1 MPLSVLLVNHRHGVL
16 QVEPC
21 VVRLR
26 HLLHPVVQFCF
37 GFFED
42 AIDVGD
48 RAEMTKEQP
57 GGRGLVHSV
66 QARQCQVKVE
76 IRRRCCRS
84 DLLGIRHENPG
95 SIARVEVTGLRIN
108 EGHVVRRVS
117 RVVKGLQATTV
128 TEVDLSGVAQCD
140 QTLRGCGDQRTEEP
154 VHVGAEDPHGACH
167 EFGGVGQ
174 MARTTLVHNDLGLG
188 EGGGDVTHST
198 GMVQMD
204 MRHHYR
210 REIVGT
216 HS

>member
-1 MPLSVLLVNHRHGVL
+1 MTLSVLLVNHRHGVL

-21 VVRLR
+21 VVGLR
-26 HLLHPVVQFCF
+26 HLLHPVVQFRLR
-37 GFFED
+37 FFED

-48 RAEMTKEQP
+48 RAEMTEEQP
-57 GGRGLVHSV
+57 GGRGLVHPV
-66 QARQCQVKVE
+66 QARQCKVKVK
-76 IRRRCCRS
+76 IRRGCCRS
-84 DLLGIRHENPG
+84 DLLGIRHENAG
-95 SIARVEVTGLRIN
+95 SVARVEVTGLRIN
-108 EGHVVRRVS
+108 EGHVMRRVS

-128 TEVDLSGVAQCD
+128 TEVDLSGVTQCG
-140 QTLRGCGDQRTEEP
+140 QTFRGCGDQRTEEP

-167 EFGGVGQ
+167 EFGGVRQ

-204 MRHHYR
+204 MRHHDR

-216 HS
+216 HP